1 VCSNAFASFLR
12 RALFFAV
19 PFSGFS
25 EKSTHDH
32 LPRQAQDLYK
42 EILDEKAEEKGATR
56 TGHPELMSWK
66 YPLPT
71 DSVVSMCHRVII
83 DVAAASV
90 VRLQMP
96 PDYHRAT
103 LGDDIR
109 CDAQKWSPSFWGAS
123 PGLSRACLGKM
134 IVF

>member
-1 VCSNAFASFLR
+1 
-12 RALFFAV
+12 V
-19 PFSGFS
+19 PFSGFF

-32 LPRQAQDLYK
+32 LPRQAQDLCK
-42 EILDEKAEEKGATR
+42 EILDENVKEKGATR

-109 CDAQKWSPSFWGAS
+109 CEPFIYKNDHFTKTGSGQTWGS
-123 PGLSRACLGKM
+123 TPKRAFPHQ
-134 IVF
+134 V